1 MGFNRKQWIVTGV
14 AVVLVA
20 GGYYAWKALSAPG
33 LPEGI
38 AGGNGRIEAVEIDV
52 STKSPGRIREI
63 LADEG
68 QFVEANAVLARMD
81 TDQLESQRKQAEA
94 QLRRAEISIDTAKS
108 LVAQRKP
115 NKLLLKRPL
124 RSARRSWMP
133 PIVGWFVRSNCRNHA
148 RFLSRSS
155 MMIVQLRKGLKQP

>member
-14 AVVLVA
+14 VVALAV
-20 GGYYAWKALSAPG
+20 GGYYAWKTLSDPG
-33 LPEGI
+33 LPDGI

-81 TDQLESQRKQAEA
+81 TAQLESQRKQAEA

-108 LVAQRKP
+108 LVAQREAEQTAAEATVAQREAQ
-115 NKLLLKRPL
+115 LDAAKRRL
-124 RSARRSWMP
+124 VRSAAFGIP
-133 PIVGWFVRSNCRNHA
+133 HGFA
-148 RFLSRSS
+148 A
-155 MMIVQLRKGLKQP
+155 GT